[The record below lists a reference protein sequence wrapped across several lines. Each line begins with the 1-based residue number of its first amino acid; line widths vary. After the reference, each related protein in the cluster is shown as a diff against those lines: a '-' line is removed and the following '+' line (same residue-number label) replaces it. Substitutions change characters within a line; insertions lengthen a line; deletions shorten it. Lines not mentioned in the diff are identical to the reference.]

1 MGPLTEIGFL
11 LVQTFFSLYLAVVI
25 LRLLLQLAR
34 ADFYNPISQFMV
46 KATNPV
52 LLPLRR
58 VIPPI
63 GKVDTASVV
72 LALLVQ
78 MVAMV
83 AIIALFG
90 ARLPNVLT
98 LLGWSVIGCLALTV
112 NLYFFAIII
121 NIILSWVAPG
131 THHPAAVLLYQLTE
145 PVMQPFRKIIP
156 PMGGIDLSPIMVFL
170 VISVL
175 QILLKS
181 MAQSAGLSAVLV
193 FGL

>member
-1 MGPLTEIGFL
+1 
-11 LVQTFFSLYLAVVI
+11 
-25 LRLLLQLAR
+25 
-34 ADFYNPISQFMV
+34 
-46 KATNPV
+46 

>member
-98 LLGWSVIGCLALTV
+98 
-112 NLYFFAIII
+112 
-121 NIILSWVAPG
+121 
-131 THHPAAVLLYQLTE
+131 
-145 PVMQPFRKIIP
+145 
-156 PMGGIDLSPIMVFL
+156 
-170 VISVL
+170 
-175 QILLKS
+175 
-181 MAQSAGLSAVLV
+181 
-193 FGL
+193 

>member
-1 MGPLTEIGFL
+1 MGPMTEIGLL
-11 LVQTFFSLYLAVVI
+11 LVQTLFSLYLAVVI

-46 KATNPV
+46 KATNPL

-58 VIPPI
+58 IIPPV
-63 GKVDTASVV
+63 GKVDTASIV

-78 MVAMV
+78 MIAMV

-90 ARLPNVLT
+90 ARIPNVIT

-131 THHPAAVLLYQLTE
+131 TYHPAAVLLYQLTE
-145 PVMQPFRKIIP
+145 PVMQPFRRIIP
-156 PMGGIDLSPIMVFL
+156 PMGGIDLSPIIVFL
-170 VISVL
+170 MISIL

-181 MAQSAGLSAVLV
+181 MAQEAGLSPVLV

>member
-1 MGPLTEIGFL
+1 MGPMTEIGLL
-11 LVQTFFSLYLAVVI
+11 LVQTLFSLYLAVVI

-46 KATNPV
+46 KATNPL

-58 VIPPI
+58 IIPPI
-63 GKVDTASVV
+63 GKVDTASIV

-90 ARLPNVLT
+90 ARIPSVIT

-145 PVMQPFRKIIP
+145 PVMQPFRRIVP
-156 PMGGIDLSPIMVFL
+156 PMGGIDLSPIIVFL
-170 VISVL
+170 MISIL

-181 MAQSAGLSAVLV
+181 MAQEAGLSPVLV

>member
-1 MGPLTEIGFL
+1 MGPMTEIGLL
-11 LVQTFFSLYLAVVI
+11 LVQTLFSLYLAVVI

-46 KATNPV
+46 KATNPL

-58 VIPPI
+58 IIPPI
-63 GKVDTASVV
+63 GKVDTASIV

-90 ARLPNVLT
+90 ARIPNVIT

-131 THHPAAVLLYQLTE
+131 TYHPAAVLLYQLTE
-145 PVMQPFRKIIP
+145 PVMQPFRRIIP
-156 PMGGIDLSPIMVFL
+156 PMGGIDLSPIIVFL
-170 VISVL
+170 MISIL

-181 MAQSAGLSAVLV
+181 MAQEAGLSSVLV